1 MRAGTPGRGASA
13 NRSSIPRS
21 LSEMS
26 CKAAQRSRQ
35 SRAVSAVTDRCRAI
49 SALPCPSFAANT
61 IRARK
66 TSCCALPWRFV
77 SRTNAVCSSSHNVI
91 WVARFGIGF
100 PLLFPFILSHGYLC
114 PRVLGFMKLISLGFG
129 TFFVTYRNISNNCPL
144 VLWWG
149 DPSYPSTHP
158 LGKWYPLFPRRT
170 NISRAIITEEQ
181 IFNELPLR
189 GEER

>member
-114 PRVLGFMKLISLGFG
+114 PRVLGGYNDDEFRQACKYYFSKYNVNVTLGYEAG
-129 TFFVTYRNISNNCPL
+129 QLLRSPL
-144 VLWWG
+144 L
-149 DPSYPSTHP
+149 
-158 LGKWYPLFPRRT
+158 
-170 NISRAIITEEQ
+170 
-181 IFNELPLR
+181 
-189 GEER
+189 